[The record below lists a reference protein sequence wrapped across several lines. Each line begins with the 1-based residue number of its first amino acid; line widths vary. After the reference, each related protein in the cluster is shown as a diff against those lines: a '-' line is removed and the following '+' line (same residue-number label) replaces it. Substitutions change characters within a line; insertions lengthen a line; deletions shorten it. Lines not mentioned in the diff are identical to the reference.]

1 MLEEIIEYRLLLI
14 NETQMQKIIKKI
26 IFIIISIIFPIMEI
40 VLLIYQGIF
49 LFNQNKGSIIPL
61 NEFFIA
67 VYGFLSF
74 GSFFCTLSMISVCYL
89 EIKCLA
95 TMLLSKLSLIILIII
110 FSLPSDDNYYVLVF
124 NVIGYGIFYTLILVY
139 ESFRKGIIW
148 DILLIFIYW
157 E

>member
-40 VLLIYQGIF
+40 VLLIYQAII
-49 LFNQNKGSIIPL
+49 LFKEERGSIIP
-61 NEFFIA
+61 NNVFFISL
-67 VYGFLSF
+67 YGFLSF
-74 GSFFCTLSMISVCYL
+74 SSFFCTLSLVSVCYL

-95 TMLLSKLSLIILIII
+95 AMLISKLSLIIITIV
-110 FSLPSDDNYYVLVF
+110 FSLPSSDNYYVLVF

>member
-40 VLLIYQGIF
+40 VLLIYQAIIIF
-49 LFNQNKGSIIPL
+49 NDKKESIIY
-61 NEFFIA
+61 NNFVSIA

-74 GSFFCTLSMISVCYL
+74 GSFFCTLSMVSVCYL
-89 EIKCLA
+89 EVKCLA
-95 TMLLSKLSLIILIII
+95 AMLTSKLSLIIFIII
-110 FSLPSDDNYYVLVF
+110 FSFPSDDNYYILVF

-139 ESFRKGIIW
+139 ESFRKGII
-148 DILLIFIYW
+148 
-157 E
+157 